1 MTIVFVSRGDDGKI
15 NLVSAGPQEF
25 ASEAIDDGEQQVI
38 DFLASLTL
46 APEEGYQISKTTPWL
61 RMTDEEAETMTA
73 AMDAAPAR
81 LRAIYNAAS
90 FLQST
95 DPLWPTL
102 RGLIGSALSPER
114 ADELLAPET

>member
-1 MTIVFVSRGDDGKI
+1 MNIVFVSRGDDGKI
-15 NLVSAGPQEF
+15 SLVSAGPQEF
-25 ASEAIDDGEQQVI
+25 ASEAIDDGEQEVV
-38 DFLASLTL
+38 DFLASLQI
-46 APEEGYQISKTTPWL
+46 ASSDGYQISKTTPWL
-61 RMTDEEAETMTA
+61 RMTDEEAEIMTA

-102 RGLIGSALSPER
+102 RGLLASALSPER
-114 ADELLAPET
+114 ADELLAPEN